1 MGCGYAHAVAART
14 WPEDVERVA
23 AYLREGSVEAR
34 VEEFAEP
41 TKTAEDAARAVGC
54 SLGQIVKSLVFD
66 CDDGAI
72 VVLIPGDRRADRQ
85 KIAAAAG
92 CGNAKIAGP
101 DRVREVTGFEPGA
114 VAPFPLPN
122 VKAVYVDRN
131 LLGHRVVWIGAGSTR
146 HVAGLTPADL
156 ARLSHARPVDAV
168 EAGEG

>member
-1 MGCGYAHAVAART
+1 VVART
-14 WPEDVERVA
+14 WPQEVERVA
-23 AYLREGSVEAR
+23 AFLREASVEAR

-41 TKTAEDAARAVGC
+41 TKTAEDAARAVGS

-66 CDDGAI
+66 CDERAI

-85 KIAAAAG
+85 KIATAAG
-92 CGNAKIAGP
+92 CAKAKIADP

-122 VKAVYVDRN
+122 VSAVYLDRN
-131 LLGHRVVWIGAGSTR
+131 LLGHRVVWIGAGSTK

-156 ARLSHARPVDAV
+156 ARLARAQPVDAV
-168 EAGEG
+168 EAG

>member
-1 MGCGYAHAVAART
+1 MTART
-14 WPEDVERVA
+14 WPDEVERVA
-23 AYLREGSVEAR
+23 AFLREGSVEAR
-34 VEEFAEP
+34 VEEFGEP

-66 CDDGAI
+66 CDERPI
-72 VVLIPGDRRADRQ
+72 LVMIPGDRRADRE
-85 KIAAAAG
+85 KIGVAAG
-92 CGNAKIAGP
+92 CTKVKIAGP

-122 VKAVYVDRN
+122 VSAVYVDRG

-156 ARLSHARPVDAV
+156 IRLSQARPIDAA
-168 EAGEG
+168 EAA